1 MSCFGVFLQFIV
13 QLYYIIIS
21 SFVSKLNQKKTPNL
35 HQEPN
40 IGSGTF
46 NRTSSSLDSQ
56 AVKEVPPNLLNK
68 FNLLFLPMLNYI
80 LAYFAFFFFL
90 KDTYFRELSLK
101 IICYK
106 AVTP

>member
-21 SFVSKLNQKKTPNL
+21 SFVSKLESKKTPNL

-56 AVKEVPPNLLNK
+56 AVKEVPKPVEQVQPTFPTNAQLH
-68 FNLLFLPMLNYI
+68 FSIFC
-80 LAYFAFFFFL
+80 FFFL

>member
-1 MSCFGVFLQFIV
+1 MYFAIHSATLLYHHFKFLCQNW
-13 QLYYIIIS
+13 S
-21 SFVSKLNQKKTPNL
+21 QKDSNL

-46 NRTSSSLDSQ
+46 NRISSSLDSQ
-56 AVKEVPPNLLNK
+56 AVKEVPKPIEQVQPNFPTNAQLH
-68 FNLLFLPMLNYI
+68 FSIFCFL
-80 LAYFAFFFFL
+80 FL

-106 AVTP
+106 TVTPW

>member
-1 MSCFGVFLQFIV
+1 MYFAIHSATL
-13 QLYYIIIS
+13 LYHHFKFCVKIGI
-21 SFVSKLNQKKTPNL
+21 KKDSNL

-46 NRTSSSLDSQ
+46 NRISSSLDSQ
-56 AVKEVPPNLLNK
+56 AVKEVPKPIEQVQPNFPTNAQLH
-68 FNLLFLPMLNYI
+68 FSIFC
-80 LAYFAFFFFL
+80 FFIFL

-106 AVTP
+106 TVTPW